1 MDVELSDQNDG
12 LAFAVDIGQI
22 FQDVSV
28 VHRGVAI
35 HLCPVRL
42 KKSDGA
48 NPLASGPA
56 HTGHISTQ
64 CIDARKKA
72 ALGGTAWILLKAAVS
87 PRTRPFPEPAP
98 RRG

>member
-1 MDVELSDQNDG
+1 MMSATWAPAAMAPTRTRTKVCSQTSLS
-12 LAFAVDIGQI
+12 
-22 FQDVSV
+22 
-28 VHRGVAI
+28 
-35 HLCPVRL
+35 
-42 KKSDGA
+42 GA
-48 NPLASGPA
+48 PEEKRRCQPFGKWTRT
-56 HTGHISTQ
+56 HGTHQGQ